1 MSYHQQNRCDPCGS
15 LVYTGAAAII
25 ASGSRARSPNWHRRQ
40 RRRRSV
46 ARRYIH
52 LSRANGQVRVTPKL
66 CRAIWILCDHHA
78 QPRYKE
84 LYKMYRRKNQDQEWP
99 AWSPG
104 QWPKKQKSGK
114 GGGKDGGKK
123 AVESAP
129 VVRAYDS
136 DGSST
141 MSSRSSAAG
150 STQLD
155 AGDEIQWDAWLKE
168 IKESIHTQKKKHEE
182 AQERMELELH
192 NLRKEEEDLKNGVED
207 NEEQMEE
214 EEDLEQQLEQ
224 LMDGKQSKK
233 QMDQKALQA
242 MKKEMEAEY
251 QIRMAKEREMMQH
264 EFQKMLHHTLALHA
278 TTSGT
283 PTPTVVDLESAD
295 TKMEGQQ
302 DVPTSG
308 QTMTSAAAKA
318 ALVPF
323 GVARRAKGTTVTS
336 PYGRRKDQEDL
347 PTEQKDAEE
356 QRMEEILKNQPTK
369 EELKEA
375 STEELETGAN
385 LDTGQR

>member
-1 MSYHQQNRCDPCGS
+1 
-15 LVYTGAAAII
+15 
-25 ASGSRARSPNWHRRQ
+25 
-40 RRRRSV
+40 
-46 ARRYIH
+46 
-52 LSRANGQVRVTPKL
+52 
-66 CRAIWILCDHHA
+66 
-78 QPRYKE
+78 
-84 LYKMYRRKNQDQEWP
+84 MYRRKNQDQEWP

-155 AGDEIQWDAWLKE
+155 AGVQDFFKEFMEAAKSIGQPIPEKLKSMMPNTDREEIKSQQRRLNKLRSLRNRIEAKERSLKQDETQWDTWLKE
-168 IKESIHTQKKKHEE
+168 IKESIYTQKKKHEE
-182 AQERMELELH
+182 AQERMELELQ

-214 EEDLEQQLEQ
+214 EEDLELQLEQ

-233 QMDQKALQA
+233 QIDQKALQA

-251 QIRMAKEREMMQH
+251 QVRMTKEREMMQH
-264 EFQKMLHHTLALHA
+264 EFQKMLHQTLALQA
-278 TTSGT
+278 TASGLAK
-283 PTPTVVDLESAD
+283 PTVVDLESVD
-295 TKMEGQQ
+295 TKMDGQQ
-302 DVPTSG
+302 DVHTEA
-308 QTMTSAAAKA
+308 QTMTAAAAKA

-323 GVARRAKGTTVTS
+323 GVARRVKGTTATS
-336 PYGRRKDQEDL
+336 PYGRSKDQEDL
-347 PTEQKDAEE
+347 PTEQKDPEE
-356 QRMEEILKNQPTK
+356 QRMEEILKNQSAK
-369 EELKEA
+369 EEVEET
-375 STEELETGAN
+375 STGKLGDGAN
-385 LDTGQR
+385 PDTGQR